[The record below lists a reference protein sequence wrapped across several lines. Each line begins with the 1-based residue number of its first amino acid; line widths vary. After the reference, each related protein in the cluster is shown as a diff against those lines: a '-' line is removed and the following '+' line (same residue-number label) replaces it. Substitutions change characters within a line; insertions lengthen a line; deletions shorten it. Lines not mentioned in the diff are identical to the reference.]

1 MPTIDLTTIIN
12 AIIALLAA
20 LVTYRLIPW
29 IKARTTTE
37 QQAQLKAA
45 IKVAVFAAE
54 QIFGAGHGEEKRLRD
69 SPVIQLKERID
80 RHDELLKKDKDR
92 LDAMENRMQ
101 DMGEQ
106 STIMLRGV
114 RALLSHEI
122 NGNSDDKLRASM
134 TEIDD
139 YLIGRK

>member
-1 MPTIDLTTIIN
+1 MDKITFEQLIGLCAVVLILIGAYNTIM
-12 AIIALLAA
+12 
-20 LVTYRLIPW
+20 
-29 IKARTTTE
+29 
-37 QQAQLKAA
+37 QAVKN
-45 IKVAVFAAE
+45 
-54 QIFGAGHGEEKRLRD
+54 HREEKRLRD
-69 SPVIQLKERID
+69 SPVTKLQERVD
-80 RHDELLKKDKDR
+80 RHDELLAKDKDR